1 MAVKTNNQFL
11 QEILT
16 EQKEQAVKQLQ
27 LASDFSA
34 YVNKTDIKFNEILNL
49 LESNDKTKQKGV
61 IEQVSLNTKDISS
74 MKTDKKIVYTFGIAI
89 AFLSNLFFK
98 YVWK

>member
-11 QEILT
+11 QEILK

-27 LASDFSA
+27 LASDFST
-34 YVNKTDIKFNEILNL
+34 YVNKTDIKFNEILSL

-61 IEQVSLNTKDISS
+61 IEQVSLNTKDISK
-74 MKTDKKIVYTFGIAI
+74 MKTDKKILYTFGIAI